1 MTSEAF
7 NTWLI
12 RNKACGDAIS
22 WAATKG
28 FDNYACWHD
37 CERGHWLLWSAEK
50 AGIDRHLLISAAV
63 ECAATALYY
72 TTDQRVHD
80 CIDTVRRWCKGE
92 TVDLEAADAAA
103 WAAARAAARAAA
115 ARAARVAAAAAEA
128 AAGAAAAAARVAE
141 AAAAAGAAA
150 AAAAAAEA
158 AAGAAAEA
166 AAGAEAEAAANK
178 EHADIVRSIIPFEA
192 VVAAIKGGH
201 RK

>member
-92 TVDLEAADAAA
+92 KVDLEAAARAARAADAAA
-103 WAAARAAARAAA
+103 WVAGAPAEAARAAARAAE
-115 ARAARVAAAAAEA
+115 AAAWTAWAAWAAEA
-128 AAGAAAAAARVAE
+128 AVWAAAR
-141 AAAAAGAAA
+141 AGR
-150 AAAAAAEA
+150 
-158 AAGAAAEA
+158 
-166 AAGAEAEAAANK
+166 AAANK
-178 EHADIVRSIIPFEA
+178 EHADIVRRIIPFEA
-192 VVAAIKGGH
+192 VVAAMKGGSH
-201 RK
+201 D